1 MLKSKILQMKIKK
14 FQAGGQAPVAPTAAP
29 AGQPAPQE
37 DPLMILAQM
46 FAEGLQSGNCELLAQ
61 GAEGF
66 LQIIQ
71 GGGEAP
77 VGAPAEEP
85 MFKRGGKMIK
95 KEKGGSLKDKLAKQA
110 SAKKGEMKLNFKK
123 K

>member
-1 MLKSKILQMKIKK
+1 MKIKK
-14 FQAGGQAPVAPTAAP
+14 FQSGGQAPVAPAATP

-66 LQIIQ
+66 LQLIQ

-77 VGAPAEEP
+77 VGSPAEEP

-95 KEKGGSLKDKLAKQA
+95 KQKGGDLKAKLSEKAN
-110 SAKKGEMKLNFKK
+110 AKKGEMKFNFKK
-123 K
+123 Q